1 MAHNSSSAPT
11 RMLFLLHGEDP
22 FRIRLRA
29 NELVH
34 GLLAGAR
41 GERSDLATRSSVRYG
56 DAIGLTRLDARAD
69 GPDEILIAG
78 RSQSLFAAP
87 DERRV
92 VLVEHAESL
101 TRTDVVEQFP
111 DDAGLVLAAP
121 EAMKSGRARGR
132 KQTKAAASA
141 EPALLDPVEA
151 RGGGIGRH
159 GPPFPGRL
167 APGVAA
173 RGPDHGPRLRPA

>member
-41 GERSDLATRSSVRYG
+41 RERSDLATRSLVPYG
-56 DAIGLTRLDARAD
+56 GALGLTRLDARAD

-92 VLVEHAESL
+92 VLVQDAE
-101 TRTDVVEQFP
+101 
-111 DDAGLVLAAP
+111 AP
-121 EAMKSGRARGR
+121 PRA
-132 KQTKAAASA
+132 
-141 EPALLDPVEA
+141 D
-151 RGGGIGRH
+151 GI
-159 GPPFPGRL
+159 
-167 APGVAA
+167 
-173 RGPDHGPRLRPA
+173 